1 MRHFD
6 SSDSSV
12 TPAPERTKYYLCLVH
27 AALHGTRATHTF
39 EAVARL
45 ALGEEEEVTGRAGCD
60 RIAPGGRTKVRTAQ
74 RASAGPGKRMHGR
87 NMERSPPNEMGIDRA
102 VPRMNALV
110 AWSLLIASA
119 SCDALILETLARSGQ
134 TYAAGRRATGANERT
149 FIPFSEPLPPEFQP
163 LRIHFDVGRVR
174 TDLADDALKLAFVES
189 RILPAAR
196 EFVASMLSVRRPLR
210 LVLRPDC
217 LSWVSHGRLS
227 LS

>member
-1 MRHFD
+1 
-6 SSDSSV
+6 
-12 TPAPERTKYYLCLVH
+12 
-27 AALHGTRATHTF
+27 
-39 EAVARL
+39 
-45 ALGEEEEVTGRAGCD
+45 
-60 RIAPGGRTKVRTAQ
+60 
-74 RASAGPGKRMHGR
+74 
-87 NMERSPPNEMGIDRA
+87 
-102 VPRMNALV
+102 MNATLG

-217 LSWVSHGRLS
+217 LSWVSRGRLS
-227 LS
+227 LSLQKWCAEVHSSQARAMDGRLTCSRYKPSLSCGPIGESVPPLHLAGVPCRSAIQWRSHCCHCVTKWR